1 MGIFSSIESTITR
14 LREIARDYVE
24 TQIELLKIQ
33 AAEKISTLV
42 ATVIAYA
49 ILSFFLL
56 FFLLFASVA
65 LAYVLS
71 DWIGKP
77 YAGFLIVAG
86 LYLLIGFG
94 VFKGRERL
102 LRRPILNAI
111 IRQLFNPGKNK
122 EENKA

>member
-14 LREIARDYVE
+14 LREIAREYVE

-42 ATVIAYA
+42 ATVMAYA

-102 LRRPILNAI
+102 LRRPILDAI